1 MTTDNARE
9 AAQLVERDAPR
20 LDMGTPRLLVA
31 HVLGDPTERG
41 FAFRAL
47 RLATAEDLESLGP
60 ALDVTPAAV
69 PAPEAT

>member
-20 LDMGTPRLLVA
+20 FDMGSPRLLVA
-31 HVLGDPTERG
+31 HVVGEPTERG

-47 RLATAEDLESLGP
+47 RFATAEDIRALGP
-60 ALDVTPAAV
+60 ALDVMPT
-69 PAPEAT
+69 E

>member
-20 LDMGTPRLLVA
+20 FDLGAPRLLVA
-31 HVLGDPTERG
+31 HIVGEPTDRG

-47 RLATAEDLESLGP
+47 RFATAEDLEALGP
-60 ALDVTPAAV
+60 AT
-69 PAPEAT
+69 